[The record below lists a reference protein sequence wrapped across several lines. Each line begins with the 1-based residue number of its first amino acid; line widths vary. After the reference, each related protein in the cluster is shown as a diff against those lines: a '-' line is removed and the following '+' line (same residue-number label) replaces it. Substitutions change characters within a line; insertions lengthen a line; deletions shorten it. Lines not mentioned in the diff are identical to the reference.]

1 MVVATVASS
10 TSVCGTLE
18 SGSTLSWTIGCPP
31 TKENLSSSTPPMPT
45 SSGAHS
51 WRRHTQSKS
60 HPHPHTITHT
70 LLPHSHILT
79 LYPHTITSYTS
90 TLILTLSLHILCTL
104 TPSHSHPYPHTLTL
118 TLASSHSVYVGK
130 CGWYRYT
137 ATQLNLSLSS
147 LRLYGGYESLKGG
160 KTSEAMVDF
169 TGGVVESYELKD
181 ADDNLFKKI
190 LRNSKRSSL
199 MSCSIK

>member
-1 MVVATVASS
+1 M
-10 TSVCGTLE
+10 
-18 SGSTLSWTIGCPP
+18 
-31 TKENLSSSTPPMPT
+31 
-45 SSGAHS
+45 
-51 WRRHTQSKS
+51 
-60 HPHPHTITHT
+60 
-70 LLPHSHILT
+70 
-79 LYPHTITSYTS
+79 
-90 TLILTLSLHILCTL
+90 
-104 TPSHSHPYPHTLTL
+104 
-118 TLASSHSVYVGK
+118 YVGK

-137 ATQLNLSLSS
+137 AAQLNLSLSS